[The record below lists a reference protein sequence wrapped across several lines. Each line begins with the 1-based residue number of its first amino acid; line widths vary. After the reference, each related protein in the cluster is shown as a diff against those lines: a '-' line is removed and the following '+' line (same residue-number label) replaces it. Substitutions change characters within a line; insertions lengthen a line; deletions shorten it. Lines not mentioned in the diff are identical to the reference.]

1 MPIKRFVEC
10 LLPATACILKCSYC
24 YVIQRNNRKMKQAEL
39 KYTPE
44 QIARAM
50 SQSRWGGERTSQS
63 AVQVKQL
70 YRMKL
75 QILHIA
81 F

>member
-10 LLPATACILKCSYC
+10 LLPVTACNLKCSYC

-44 QIARAM
+44 QIDRAM
-50 SQSRWGGERTSQS
+50 ASQS
-63 AVQVKQL
+63 AVQAKQL

>member
-10 LLPATACILKCSYC
+10 LLPVTACNLKCSYC
-24 YVIQRNNRKMKQAEL
+24 YVIQRNNRKMQQAVL

-44 QIARAM
+44 QIDRAM
-50 SQSRWGGERTSQS
+50 SKDRWGGRTSLS
-63 AVQVKQL
+63 AEQEKQP
-70 YRMKL
+70 YRTKL
-75 QILHIA
+75 LILHVA

>member
-10 LLPATACILKCSYC
+10 LLPVTACNLKCSYC

-44 QIARAM
+44 QIDRAM
-50 SQSRWGGERTSQS
+50 AQSRWGGGNVLLNLRCRRNNFTE
-63 AVQVKQL
+63 
-70 YRMKL
+70 
-75 QILHIA
+75 
-81 F
+81 